1 MKKINKLLLI
11 VFLTVISIINV
22 NASTNT
28 YDRNTLDNYG
38 VNKNIDNI
46 NSKLNNIMNTKKV
59 DASEKIYDFADILT
73 DEEEQRLK
81 EKIDEFITNNNMDMV
96 IVTDSFEYTSDR
108 QNEVYADDFYDY
120 NDFGMNFEYNSGVLL
135 LRNANPSDPYYHM
148 STTGNAQLYLN
159 DSRINYILDNI
170 YSDIKSGN
178 YYEGFSKWINYT
190 NNQVQ
195 SGYPSTAS
203 NYYLDK
209 SGNMHRLKP
218 KYYPPI
224 PIAFLMGLA
233 AAGTTIGIMV
243 SKNKMVKKAYKA
255 EEYLDKDSINITKRE
270 DTYLRSHTTSYTISS
285 SSGGGGGHHGGGH
298 SFHHSSSGFSHGG
311 GGRHG

>member
-1 MKKINKLLLI
+1 MKKIFNLVFIIMITLLC
-11 VFLTVISIINV
+11 TINV
-22 NASTNT
+22 SASTNT

-46 NSKLNNIMNTKKV
+46 DSKLSYIMKTKKV
-59 DASEKIYDFADILT
+59 DATEKIYDFADILT
-73 DEEEQRLK
+73 DEEEQKLK
-81 EKIDEFITNNNMDMV
+81 EQIDQFINNNNMDMV
-96 IVTDSFEYTSDR
+96 IVTDSFAYTNDS
-108 QNEVYADDFYDY
+108 QNEAYADDFYDY
-120 NDFGMNFEYNSGVLL
+120 NDFGMTFEYNSGVLL

-159 DSRINYILDNI
+159 DSRINSILDNI

-178 YYEGFSKWINYT
+178 YYQGFSNWISYT
-190 NNQVQ
+190 NNYVQ

-203 NYYLDK
+203 NYYLDNN
-209 SGNMHRLKP
+209 GNMHKLKP

-233 AAGTTIGIMV
+233 AAGTTVGIMI

-255 EEYLDKDSINITKRE
+255 SEYLDNGSVNITKRE

-285 SSGGGGGHHGGGH
+285 SSGGGHHHGGGH
-298 SFHHSSSGFSHGG
+298 SFHHGSSGFSHGG